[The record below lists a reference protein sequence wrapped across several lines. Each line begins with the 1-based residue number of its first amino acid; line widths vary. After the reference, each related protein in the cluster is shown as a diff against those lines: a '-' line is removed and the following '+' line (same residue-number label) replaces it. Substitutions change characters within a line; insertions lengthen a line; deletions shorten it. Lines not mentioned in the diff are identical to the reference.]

1 MDLRAAIAAG
11 LEEARDRS
19 LRLLDSLPEGD
30 LLCQHSPLMS
40 PLVWDLAHIGNYE
53 DQWLLRALGDPGLGG
68 RYDEIYDAFRHPRGT
83 RSELDLLGPDAAR
96 AYLADVRCRALD
108 LLERVD

>member
-19 LRLLDSLPEGD
+19 LGLLDPLPEGD

-53 DQWLLRALGDPGLGG
+53 DQWLLGAITGERAGAHLDDL
-68 RYDEIYDAFRHPRGT
+68 YDAFRHPRKD
-83 RSELDLLGPDAAR
+83 RPSLPMLPAADARRYIAT
-96 AYLADVRCRALD
+96 VR
-108 LLERVD
+108 